1 MEHIAAVLLIVGCS
15 NSLEQCRELPAPVTV
30 FETLGECTAERP
42 FAVGDLSQAE
52 PRIFSRC
59 LPVDPALEDDYNE
72 IVWNVRADGTFEAS
86 VEISNMVVAS
96 NGGRSAG
103 SLLRPE

>member
-30 FETLGECTAERP
+30 FETLGECSAERP

-86 VEISNMVVAS
+86 VEISNMLVAS

-103 SLLRPE
+103 SPLRRE

>member
-1 MEHIAAVLLIVGCS
+1 MEHIAALLLIIGCS
-15 NSLEQCRELPAPVTV
+15 NDLSQCRELPAPVTV
-30 FETLGECTAERP
+30 FETVGECAAERP
-42 FAVGDLSQAE
+42 IALGKLRQTE

-86 VEISNMVVAS
+86 VEMSGMQVAS
-96 NGGRSAG
+96 NR
-103 SLLRPE
+103 

>member
-15 NSLEQCRELPAPVTV
+15 NSLEQCRELPAPVSV

-72 IVWNVRADGTFEAS
+72 IVWNVKADGTFEAS

-96 NGGRSAG
+96 NGNRSAQ
-103 SLLRPE
+103 RPVRQE